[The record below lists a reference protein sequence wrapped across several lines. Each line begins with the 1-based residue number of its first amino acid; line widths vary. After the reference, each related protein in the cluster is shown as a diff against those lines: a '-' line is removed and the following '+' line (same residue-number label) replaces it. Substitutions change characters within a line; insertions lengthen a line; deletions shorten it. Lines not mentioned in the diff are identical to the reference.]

1 MIQTYKKILVVLGMH
16 RSGTSALTRGLQALG
31 VALGDNL
38 MPAFEGNNSTGFWE
52 DLEIVAI
59 NDAALAWLNM
69 DWHSLGSLHRT
80 HDWSGLLASDLAER
94 AERYLHQQT
103 QLHPLF
109 GLKDPRMA
117 RLLPFWREIFQRCAV
132 EPVFLISNRNPLSVA
147 SSLAARDGFLPGKSY
162 YLWLEHMLLSLQ
174 ETVGAARCVV
184 SFDRLLEQ
192 PAQELARIATV
203 ADLPMP
209 PAEALENYGQ
219 SFLDAGLRHFQH
231 APSDLAV
238 DPNLATEAAE
248 LHDWLERLAADELS
262 LDENILS
269 EALGGLRAQFLQLGP
284 AYQLLITLN
293 QHAGELA
300 IRKQIMEQEQDVLRG
315 EFDRQDALLQTE
327 QRQAQLLLSRNAA
340 LQADAEALSC
350 SNAALQI
357 ETAALSRRS
366 AELQTELDIWFR
378 RTNQLQLDI
387 EAIRASSS
395 WRLSQPLRW
404 LSAQKS
410 SLKGRGK
417 RFLLRQAKRLY
428 HALPARFREPC
439 MQLGFRYFG
448 ILFRGQGP
456 YEAWRLN
463 RSANVSN
470 SARSSHLTFHRRS
483 LKDDGCY
490 ALGSSASQA
499 YCYLPPR
506 RTAAVESELA
516 GFQRLPLI
524 SLITPVYGV
533 DPCYL
538 EALIDS
544 VERQWYPH
552 WELILVEDA
561 GPNPATRAYL
571 AGLSDKRIKV
581 QLCEQNGGI
590 STASNIAISMAS
602 GEYLAFLDHD
612 DELTPDALYEL
623 AKAINAHDPDFIYS
637 DEDKID
643 PLGNFSMPFF
653 KPGWSPDALMSIM
666 YTCHLGC
673 MRKSLVTELGGLR
686 PDFDGA
692 QDYDLVVRLSELT
705 QRIHHI
711 PKVLYH
717 WRTLPTSTAAGLDA
731 KPYACDA
738 TRRLKEEA
746 LTRRGLIGK
755 VEPVAEMPGQFR
767 VNYHPVGAHK
777 VSIIIPSR
785 DNAAVLR
792 RCIDSILLKTAY
804 SNYELVLIDNQSHSE
819 DALAYFKEIE
829 SDPRVRLLHYP
840 QPFNYSAINNLG
852 AHAAQGSYLLFL
864 NDDTEILT
872 SDWLERLLGFAQ
884 LPHLGAVGAKLL
896 FPQDGGIQHCGVL
909 NLAAGPGHAFYTA
922 PAHAPLY
929 FGRNVLEWNW
939 LAVTGACL
947 MVARSK
953 FDAVGGF
960 DEQLPVAYN
969 DVDLCWR
976 LHDQGWRSL
985 VCNAVSLIHYESV
998 SRGLDHEDPIKLER
1012 LGRERRQLYRKH
1024 PKHFMQDPYFNPN
1037 LHAGNV
1043 NFLVQNY

>member
-16 RSGTSALTRGLQALG
+16 RSGTSALTRGLQVLG

-38 MPAFEGNNSTGFWE
+38 MPAFEGNNTKGFWE
-52 DLEIVAI
+52 DLEVVAI

-69 DWHSLGSLHRT
+69 DWHSLGGFHHA
-80 HDWSGLLASDLAER
+80 HDWSGLLASELAER
-94 AERYLHQQT
+94 AERYLRQQT
-103 QLHPLF
+103 QRYPLF

-162 YLWLEHMLLSLQ
+162 YLWLEHMLPSLQ
-174 ETVGAARCVV
+174 ETAGAPRCVV

-192 PAQELARIATV
+192 PTQELARIAAV

-209 PAEALENYGQ
+209 AAEALENYRQ
-219 SFLDAGLRHFQH
+219 SFLDSGLRHFQH

-248 LHDWLERLAADELS
+248 LYDWLERLAVDELS
-262 LDENILS
+262 LDDNALS
-269 EALGGLRAQFLQLGP
+269 ETLDSLRAQLLQLGP
-284 AYQLLITLN
+284 AYRLLIALN

-300 IRKQIMEQEQDVLRG
+300 THKQVMGQKLEVLRG
-315 EFDRQDALLQTE
+315 EFDQQGSLLQTE
-327 QRQAQLLLSRNAA
+327 QRQGQLFLSRNATLQAEAEALSDTNAA
-340 LQADAEALSC
+340 LQAEAEVLSDT
-350 SNAALQI
+350 NAALQA
-357 ETAALSRRS
+357 EAEVLSRR
-366 AELQTELDIWFR
+366 T
-378 RTNQLQLDI
+378 TQLQLDT
-387 EAIRASSS
+387 EAIWASSS
-395 WRLSQPLRW
+395 WRLTHPLRW
-404 LSAQKS
+404 LSAKKS
-410 SLKGRGK
+410 GLKRRCK
-417 RFLLRQAKRLY
+417 RLFLRQAKRLY

-448 ILFRGQGP
+448 ILLRGQGP

-463 RSANVSN
+463 QSANVSS
-470 SARSSHLTFHRRS
+470 SARSSHLAFQRRS
-483 LKDDGCY
+483 LKADGCY
-490 ALGSSASQA
+490 MLESSSSQT

-516 GFQRLPLI
+516 SFQRTPLI
-524 SLITPVYGV
+524 SIITPVYGV
-533 DPCYL
+533 EPCYL

-552 WELILVEDA
+552 WELIFVEDA

-571 AGLSDKRIKV
+571 AGLSDERIKV

-590 STASNIAISMAS
+590 SAASNIAISMAS

-623 AKAINAHDPDFIYS
+623 AKAINTHDPDFIYS

-643 PLGNFSMPFF
+643 TLGNFSMPFF

-673 MRKSLVTELGGLR
+673 IRRSLVNALGGLR

-738 TRRLKEEA
+738 SRRLKEEA
-746 LTRRGLIGK
+746 LTRRGLTGN

-767 VNYHPVGAHK
+767 VNYHPIGTPK

-804 SNYELVLIDNQSHSE
+804 SNYELVLIDNQSHTE
-819 DALAYFKEIE
+819 DALAYFKEVE
-829 SDPRVRLLHYP
+829 SDPRVRLLRDP
-840 QPFNYSAINNLG
+840 QPFNYSAINNFG
-852 AHAAQGSYLLFL
+852 AREAQGSYLLFL
-864 NDDTEILT
+864 NDDTEVLT
-872 SDWLERLLGFAQ
+872 IDWLERLLGFAQ
-884 LPHLGAVGAKLL
+884 LSHLGAVGAKLL

-909 NLAAGPGHAFYTA
+909 NLAAGPGHAFYAA
-922 PAHAPLY
+922 PPNAPLY
-929 FGRNVLEWNW
+929 FGRNILEWNW

-947 MVARSK
+947 MIARSK

-985 VCNAVSLIHYESV
+985 VCNAVTLIHYESV
-998 SRGLDHEDPIKLER
+998 SRGLDHEDPVKLER

-1024 PKHFMQDPYFNPN
+1024 PGRFMQDPYFNPN

>member
-38 MPAFEGNNSTGFWE
+38 MPAFEDNNSTGFWE
-52 DLEIVAI
+52 DLEVVAI
-59 NDAALAWLNM
+59 NDAILAWLNM
-69 DWHSLGSLHRT
+69 DWHSLGGFHRA
-80 HDWSGLLASDLAER
+80 HDWSGLLASELAER
-94 AERYLHQQT
+94 AERYLRQQT

-117 RLLPFWREIFQRCAV
+117 RLLPFWREIFKRCAV

-147 SSLAARDGFLPGKSY
+147 SSLAARDGLLPGKSY

-174 ETVGAARCVV
+174 ETAGAPRCVV

-192 PAQELARIATV
+192 PAQELARIAAA

-209 PAEALENYGQ
+209 AAEALENYRQ
-219 SFLDAGLRHFQH
+219 SFLDSGLRHFQH
-231 APSDLAV
+231 GPSDLAV

-248 LHDWLERLAADELS
+248 LYSWLERLAVDELS
-262 LDENILS
+262 LDDNALS
-269 EALGGLRAQFLQLGP
+269 EALGGLHAQLLQMGP
-284 AYQLLITLN
+284 AYRLLMALN
-293 QHAGELA
+293 QHTGELG
-300 IRKQIMEQEQDVLRG
+300 QELEVLRS
-315 EFDRQDALLQTE
+315 EFDQQGSLLQTE
-327 QRQAQLLLSRNAA
+327 QCQSQLLLNRNAA
-340 LQADAEALSC
+340 LQAEAEGLSC
-350 SNAALQI
+350 NNATLQTEI
-357 ETAALSRRS
+357 DSLSRR
-366 AELQTELDIWFR
+366 TV
-378 RTNQLQLDI
+378 QLQLDI

-395 WRLSQPLRW
+395 WRLTRPVRW
-404 LSAQKS
+404 LSAHQS
-410 SLKGRGK
+410 DLKGRGK
-417 RFLLRQAKRLY
+417 RLLLRQAKRLY
-428 HALPARFREPC
+428 HVLPARFREPC

-463 RSANVSN
+463 QSANVSS

-483 LKDDGCY
+483 LKADGCY
-490 ALGSSASQA
+490 ALESSASQP
-499 YCYLPPR
+499 YCYIPPR
-506 RTAAVESELA
+506 RTTAVESEIA
-516 GFQRLPLI
+516 AFQRTSLI
-524 SLITPVYGV
+524 SIITPVYGV

-538 EALIDS
+538 EALIGS
-544 VERQWYPH
+544 VKRQWYPH

-571 AGLSDKRIKV
+571 AGLSDRRIKV
-581 QLCEQNGGI
+581 HICEQNGGI
-590 STASNIAISMAS
+590 SVASNIAISLAS

-643 PLGNFSMPFF
+643 TIGNFSMPFF

-673 MRKSLVTELGGLR
+673 MRRSLVNALGGLR

-746 LTRRGLIGK
+746 LTRRELTGS
-755 VEPVAEMPGQFR
+755 VEPVTEMPGQFR
-767 VNYHPVGAHK
+767 VNYLPVGNPK

-785 DNAAVLR
+785 DNATVLH
-792 RCIDSILLKTAY
+792 RCINSILRNTAY
-804 SNYELVLIDNQSHSE
+804 NNFEVVLIDNQSIEE
-819 DALAYFKEIE
+819 DALAYFEEIE
-829 SDPRVRLLHYP
+829 KDPRVRLLRHP
-840 QPFNYSAINNLG
+840 RPFNYSAINNFG
-852 AHAAQGSYLLFL
+852 AREAQGSYLLFL
-864 NDDTEILT
+864 NDDTEVLT
-872 SDWLERLLGFAQ
+872 IDWLERLLGFAQ

-896 FPQDGGIQHCGVL
+896 FPQNGGIQHCGVL
-909 NLAAGPGHAFYTA
+909 NLAAGPGHAFYAA
-922 PAHAPLY
+922 PPHAPLY
-929 FGRNVLEWNW
+929 FGRNILEWNW

-947 MVARSK
+947 MIARSK
-953 FDAVGGF
+953 FDAIGGF

-976 LHDQGWRSL
+976 LHDEGWRSL
-985 VCNAVSLIHYESV
+985 VCNAVTLIHYESI
-998 SRGLDHEDPIKLER
+998 SRGLDHEDPAKLAR

-1024 PKHFMQDPYFNPN
+1024 PRHFMQDPYFNPN

-1043 NFLVQNY
+1043 NFLAQNY